1 MQTFVAQ
8 KGRIHYHL
16 PNTTQLIYQNTNQ
29 FTQKKIN
36 LPKLNLISQNK
47 NNFPKYDSY
56 SQKHK
61 PILHSTNTNQMTGC
75 QHHEYQRESE
85 FSTANVLV
93 PWCFCH
99 RLWCVIGGDIT
110 IQYLAN
116 PPLIISM
123 GFNMFQGFP
132 SQEKCECYFLLV
144 WGNK

>member
-8 KGRIHYHL
+8 KGWIHCHL

-29 FTQKKIN
+29 FTQTKIN
-36 LPKLNLISQNK
+36 LPKLNLISQSK

-93 PWCFCH
+93 PWCFLSQAVVCDRRWYYNSISGQSSSDH
-99 RLWCVIGGDIT
+99 IHGF
-110 IQYLAN
+110 QYV
-116 PPLIISM
+116 S
-123 GFNMFQGFP
+123 GFSLSRKMWMLFSACLRQ
-132 SQEKCECYFLLV
+132 
-144 WGNK
+144 